1 MSLLNK
7 RQQKKDQ
14 CKKQTNRRLSV
25 LTKLSNRLSK
35 SRFTSNM
42 RDFLSQNRAL
52 FPVSD
57 NARNH
62 NAPVVLTEVNAFA
75 SGYIAYSYLS
85 NVLAKKYNA
94 RIIGY
99 IGRQLKPFK
108 WVKFQIRKALNT
120 YPYSIYRSFGV
131 REFIYVRTQNQ
142 HNVRVDAIYHH
153 VLKNLK
159 TKRDVENI
167 EIGGLVVG
175 DLIYDS
181 FLRDSRL
188 PTIDLEST
196 GFLSH
201 LRSAIETFVYWDDY
215 FKQNQV
221 SAVLVSH
228 SVYTPA
234 ILARLA
240 IQKDI
245 PVYETHIQFC
255 YYLNKQRPLPYKE
268 HAFFPE
274 EFAQLPSDVREN
286 GLQEA
291 KMRLK
296 KRFSGEKDIDMVWV
310 SSSAYGQEL
319 YKDTRVIRESEKPKV
334 LIFAHCFFDATHF
347 WGENIFP
354 DFYEWLVFLGEMSE
368 KTDYDWYLKT
378 HPDELPGS
386 VSVVD
391 DLLQRYPKIT
401 LIPSNSSHHQVIA
414 EGVSAVLTI
423 YGTVGFEYAALG
435 VPVINCSNNNPHVRY
450 NFNLHPRTLD
460 EYTQA
465 IMNIKNM
472 DLEID
477 INKVYEYYYMKNIY
491 YGNQNIFLDYHQV
504 LADMGGYHY
513 QFTPR
518 IYEYWNQVFSIEKHD
533 SIMHLLENFVDSRV
547 YSTCGPRSTYVL
559 K

>member
-1 MSLLNK
+1 MSLLKK

-25 LTKLSNRLSK
+25 LTKLSNRFLK
-35 SRFTSNM
+35 SRFTRNM
-42 RDFLSQNRAL
+42 RDFLSQNRVL

-85 NVLAKKYNA
+85 NVLAKKHNA
-94 RIIGY
+94 RIVGY
-99 IGRQLKPFK
+99 IGRQLKPFSWLK
-108 WVKFQIRKALNT
+108 VQLRKALNA
-120 YPYSIYRSFGV
+120 YPYNIYRSFGT
-131 REFIYVRTQNQ
+131 REFIYVRAEAR
-142 HNVRVDAIYHH
+142 HAARVDAIYQDI
-153 VLKNLK
+153 LKGLK
-159 TKRDVENI
+159 TKRDVEAI
-167 EIGGLVVG
+167 EICGLVVG

-181 FLRDSRL
+181 CLRDFRL
-188 PTIDLEST
+188 PTIDLKSKD
-196 GFLSH
+196 FLSH
-201 LRSAIETFVYWDDY
+201 LLSAVETFLYWDEY
-215 FKQNQV
+215 FKKHQV

-228 SVYTPA
+228 SVYIGA

-240 IQKDI
+240 IQKGI

-255 YYLNKQRPLPYKE
+255 YYLNKERPLPYKE

-274 EFAQLPSDVREN
+274 EFAKLPGDIQES
-286 GLQEA
+286 GLKEA
-291 KMRLK
+291 KSRLK

-319 YKDTRVIRESEKPKV
+319 YKDTRVIRESDKPKV
-334 LIFAHCFFDATHF
+334 LIFAHCFFDAPHF
-347 WGENIFP
+347 WGENLFP

-386 VSVVD
+386 VNVVN
-391 DLLQRYPKIT
+391 DLLRRYPKIT

-414 EGVSAVLTI
+414 EGINAVLTI

-435 VPVINCSNNNPHVRY
+435 IPVINCSNNNPHVRY
-450 NFNLHPRTLD
+450 DFNVHPRTVD

-465 IMNIKNM
+465 IMDIQVM

-477 INKVYEYYYMKNIY
+477 INKVYEYYYMKNIH
-491 YGNQNIFLDYHQV
+491 YGNQDIFLDYHKV
-504 LADMGGYHY
+504 LADMGGYHH
-513 QFTPR
+513 QFTPK
-518 IYEYWNQVFSIEKHD
+518 IYEYWNQDFSTEKHK
-533 SIMHLLENFVDSRV
+533 SIMRLLEDFADSKV
-547 YSTCGPRSTYVL
+547 YSTCGPRSTYTS
-559 K
+559 